1 MDSERILTVFEE
13 RLRIQRYAANTIKS
27 YKEYLKLFL
36 YAMQKY
42 DKLAQIPI
50 GEIESFINLK
60 VKNENISAS
69 YQRSLVGAI
78 KKAYALLLDKQIK
91 LDYLLPKRGE
101 QKLPKFFSKEE
112 VRRILDNTDNL
123 KHKAMLMTIYSCGLR
138 LSELLNLKLNDVR
151 SSDKI
156 LRINQS
162 KGNKDRIVSLPDRL
176 LHILREYYQ
185 VYKPSDY
192 LFEGENGGR
201 YSERSVQLVLK
212 KALAKANIKTIGTV
226 HTLRHSYATHL
237 IQSGID
243 IRVVQELLG
252 HESIKTTMIYTHI
265 TDVDKKKTPSPLDFL
280 GLN

>member
-1 MDSERILTVFEE
+1 MDSERIVTVFVE
-13 RLRIQRYAANTIKS
+13 RMRLQRYSASTIKS

-36 YAMQKY
+36 HAMQKY
-42 DKLAQIPI
+42 DKLALIPVE
-50 GEIESFINLK
+50 EIECFINLK

-78 KKAYALLLDKQIK
+78 KKAYALLLNQQMK

-101 QKLPKFFSKEE
+101 HKLPKFFSKEE
-112 VRRILDNTDNL
+112 VRRILDNTGNL

-138 LSELLNLKLNDVR
+138 LSELLNLKINDIR
-151 SSDKI
+151 SSDQI
-156 LRINQS
+156 VRINQS
-162 KGNKDRIVSLPDRL
+162 KGNKDRIVSLPDKL
-176 LHILREYYQ
+176 LHVLREYYQ
-185 VYKPSDY
+185 VYRPTDY
-192 LFEGENGGR
+192 LFEGDKGGR
-201 YSERSVQLVLK
+201 YGERSVQMVLK
-212 KALAKANIKTIGTV
+212 KALTKAHIKTEGTV

-243 IRVVQELLG
+243 IRIVQELLG

-280 GLN
+280 